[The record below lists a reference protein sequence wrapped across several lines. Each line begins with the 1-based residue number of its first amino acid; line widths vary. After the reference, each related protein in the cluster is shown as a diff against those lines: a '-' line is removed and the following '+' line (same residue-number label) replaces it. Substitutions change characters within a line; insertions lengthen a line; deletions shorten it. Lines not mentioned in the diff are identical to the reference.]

1 MNDGVI
7 GAAPTSDCVNW
18 SFLLSEVTRAVGA
31 APTWKWCVNSSLFLS
46 ELLAIDTVFIGLL
59 KTAYAGLLF
68 DSVLMLLPVPLQ
80 FAGAVKTKYLSALK
94 REVSPMYLKAG
105 IISGYLI

>member
-18 SFLLSEVTRAVGA
+18 SFLLSEVTRSVGA

-46 ELLAIDTVFIGLL
+46 ELLAIDTVLIL

-68 DSVLMLLPVPLQ
+68 DSVLMLLPLQ

-94 REVSPMYLKAG
+94 REVSPM
-105 IISGYLI
+105 

>member
-18 SFLLSEVTRAVGA
+18 WFLLSEVTRAVGA
-31 APTWKWCVNSSLFLS
+31 APTLKWCVNSSLFLS
-46 ELLAIDTVFIGLL
+46 ELLAIDTVFIL
-59 KTAYAGLLF
+59 KTACAGLLF

-94 REVSPMYLKAG
+94 REVSPM
-105 IISGYLI
+105 

>member
-31 APTWKWCVNSSLFLS
+31 APTWKWCVNSLLFLS
-46 ELLAIDTVFIGLL
+46 ELLAIDTVFIL
-59 KTAYAGLLF
+59 KTACAGLLF
-68 DSVLMLLPVPLQ
+68 ESVLMLLPVPLQ

-94 REVSPMYLKAG
+94 REVSPM
-105 IISGYLI
+105 

>member
-46 ELLAIDTVFIGLL
+46 ELLAIDTVLIL

-68 DSVLMLLPVPLQ
+68 DSVLMLLPLQ

-94 REVSPMYLKAG
+94 REVSPM
-105 IISGYLI
+105 

>member
-31 APTWKWCVNSSLFLS
+31 ASSWKWCVNSSLFLS
-46 ELLAIDTVFIGLL
+46 ELLAIDTVLILN
-59 KTAYAGLLF
+59 TAYAGLLF
-68 DSVLMLLPVPLQ
+68 DSVLMLLPLQ

-94 REVSPMYLKAG
+94 REVSPM
-105 IISGYLI
+105 

>member
-1 MNDGVI
+1 MNDGGI

-18 SFLLSEVTRAVGA
+18 SFLLSKVTRAEGT

-46 ELLAIDTVFIGLL
+46 ELLAIDTVLIL

-68 DSVLMLLPVPLQ
+68 DSVLMLLPLQ

-94 REVSPMYLKAG
+94 REVSPM
-105 IISGYLI
+105 

>member
-7 GAAPTSDCVNW
+7 GVAPTSDCVNW
-18 SFLLSEVTRAVGA
+18 SFLLSKVTRAVGA
-31 APTWKWCVNSSLFLS
+31 APTWKWCVKSSLFLS
-46 ELLAIDTVFIGLL
+46 ELLAIDTVFMP
-59 KTAYAGLLF
+59 TAYAGLLF

-94 REVSPMYLKAG
+94 REVSPM
-105 IISGYLI
+105 

>member
-18 SFLLSEVTRAVGA
+18 SFLLSEFARAVGA
-31 APTWKWCVNSSLFLS
+31 AHTWKWCVNSSLFLS
-46 ELLAIDTVFIGLL
+46 ELLAIDTVFIL
-59 KTAYAGLLF
+59 KTAHTGLLF
-68 DSVLMLLPVPLQ
+68 DSVLMLLPLQ

-94 REVSPMYLKAG
+94 REVSPM
-105 IISGYLI
+105 

>member
-31 APTWKWCVNSSLFLS
+31 ASSWKWCVNSSLFLS
-46 ELLAIDTVFIGLL
+46 ELLAIDTVLIL

-68 DSVLMLLPVPLQ
+68 DSVLMLLPLQ

-94 REVSPMYLKAG
+94 REVSPM
-105 IISGYLI
+105 

>member
-31 APTWKWCVNSSLFLS
+31 APTWKWCLNSSLFLS
-46 ELLAIDTVFIGLL
+46 ELLAIDTVFIL
-59 KTAYAGLLF
+59 KTACAGLLF
-68 DSVLMLLPVPLQ
+68 DSVCTV
-80 FAGAVKTKYLSALK
+80 AVCWCS
-94 REVSPMYLKAG
+94 ED
-105 IISGYLI
+105 